1 MGTGEKMKIIMILFI
16 LAPFTVQAYAKHECY
31 QHLMHTKVIVKLT
44 TETNEAGFLKDKKGF
59 KVINYI
65 CSVYSDHKCI
75 YVDLDNDMITGRIK
89 SFYKKV
95 KCPKEK

>member
-1 MGTGEKMKIIMILFI
+1 MKTLLF
-16 LAPFTVQAYAKHECY
+16 LLLLPCLSYSYQKHECY
-31 QHLMHTKVIVKLT
+31 QHLMLTKVIVKLT
-44 TETNEAGFLKDKKGF
+44 TETNEAGYLRDKRGF
-59 KVINYI
+59 KVINYV

-75 YVDLDNDMITGRIK
+75 YVDLDNDMVTGKIK